1 MQILRRGMQSWRFEA
16 AICLCAGVLA
26 FATLAALE
34 LLHALEPR
42 AGLGADAAHLGRDG
56 LLLLPLALAAVIWG
70 LPCPRRP
77 RPELTPAAARTAT
90 AFVVLLV
97 PGAAAHAL
105 LHRAGATNVAHA
117 APSVRA
123 SMDAAQPNAD
133 GLAGALLHGAF
144 DALLVFPI
152 AFVVSLAL
160 LALLRAPRAQPVLGV
175 RRRRLLALAVPVVVA
190 AGAATIAPVSVAVSP
205 AYPKFATALA
215 IPPVLTGQDV
225 DIEIAETQQQI
236 LPGNPT
242 TMWTYDGSFPGPIIR
257 RPAGAPTNVTFT
269 NNLPA
274 SAGSLSVHHH
284 GTQAPEQDDGH
295 PSRYLIAPGAS
306 RTYSYPGLDDGAP
319 ERAAPQWYHDHRDMV
334 TGRNVWMGLLGGF
347 IYDDPLEASLD
358 LPTGAYDVPLMVTD
372 REFDAGNQIPYT
384 FVSSGTFGDVI
395 LVNGVPQPFF
405 EVGDRRYRFRLY
417 NTSNRRDYSFQLSNG
432 QAMTQ
437 IGTDSGLLPAPV
449 SRTSI
454 RLGPAE
460 RADVVID
467 FAGHLGEDIVLH
479 NGDAAFG
486 PGDRDDEVMQFRVTQ
501 DLVDD
506 SSEVPATLRPVFAT
520 GEPVTTRFWEL
531 DRAGGEWTING
542 RRFDPARVDAQPVL
556 GTTERW
562 VFRNPTTLAHIA
574 HVHLGDQKL
583 VSRNGE
589 PPPAHERVK
598 ESWYLAPGEEIVI
611 DIKFSDHAGTFVFH
625 CHVLEH
631 EDQAMMTQFETVRP
645 AAPPAE
651 PPSGGTSAPLAG
663 DGAAPSAPPPGAGTP
678 GAGLPRLA
686 RAIRILS
693 PKRLRHI
700 LRRGVRFESG
710 VTIARAPLRAQL
722 RVRGQLVGEARR
734 TPLARGRVRVTLTL
748 SAQGRAKLRR
758 LLTGRRRVSAALR
771 ITSAGESRIGR
782 FSIWR

>member
-1 MQILRRGMQSWRFEA
+1 MTHSWRLEA
-16 AICLCAGVLA
+16 AICGSAGVLA
-26 FATLAALE
+26 AAALATLE
-34 LLHALEPR
+34 ILHRLASQT
-42 AGLGADAAHLGRDG
+42 AVHADGAHMARDG

-70 LPCPRRP
+70 LPSARRP
-77 RPELTPAAARTAT
+77 GSDLTRAAARTTT
-90 AFVVLLV
+90 ALVALLV
-97 PGAAAHAL
+97 PGAAAHAT
-105 LHRAGATNVAHA
+105 LHRADATNVAHA
-117 APSVRA
+117 APSA
-123 SMDAAQPNAD
+123 GSSTGPTAQDAD
-133 GLAGALLHGAF
+133 GLASILLHGAG

-152 AFVVSLAL
+152 VFVVSLAL
-160 LALLRAPRAQPVLGV
+160 LALLRAPRAQPVLHV

-190 AGAATIAPVSVAVSP
+190 AGAAAIAPVSGAVSP
-205 AYPKFATALA
+205 DYPKFATPLA
-215 IPPVLTGQDV
+215 IPPVLTAQDI
-225 DIEIAETQQQI
+225 DIDIAETQQQI
-236 LPGNPT
+236 LPGSPT

-295 PSRYLIAPGAS
+295 PSKYLIAPGAS
-306 RTYSYPGLDDGAP
+306 RTYNYPGTDDGAP

-334 TGRNVWMGLLGGF
+334 TGRNVWMGLMGAF
-347 IYDDPLEASLD
+347 IYDDPLEASLN
-358 LPTGAYDVPLMVTD
+358 LPKGDYDVPLMVTD

-384 FVSSGTFGDVI
+384 FVSGGTFGDVI
-395 LVNGVPQPFF
+395 LVNGVPQPFL

-417 NTSNRRDYSFQLSNG
+417 NVSNRRDYSFQLSNG

-467 FAGHLGEDIVLH
+467 FSGRLGEDIVLQ

-486 PGDRDDEVMQFRVTQ
+486 PGDRDAEVMQFRVTQ

-506 SSEVPATLRPVFAT
+506 SAEVPAALRPVFAT
-520 GEPVTTRFWEL
+520 DEPVTTRVWDL

-562 VFRNPTTLAHIA
+562 IFRNPTTLAHVA

-583 VSRNGE
+583 VSRNGQ

-611 DIKFSDHAGTFVFH
+611 DIKFSDHAGTFVLH

-645 AAPPAE
+645 AAPPAQ
-651 PPSGGTSAPLAG
+651 PPSGGGSPPLAG
-663 DGAAPSAPPPGAGTP
+663 DGAAPTVPPAGAGP
-678 GAGLPRLA
+678 AAAGAPRLS

-693 PKRLRHI
+693 RKRLRHV

-710 VTIARAPLRAQL
+710 VPGARAPLRAQL
-722 RVRGQLVGEARR
+722 RVRGLLLGEARR
-734 TPLARGRVRVTLTL
+734 TPLVRGRVRVTLTL
-748 SAQGRAKLRR
+748 SARGRAKLRR
-758 LLTGRRRVSAALR
+758 LLAGRRRVPATLR
-771 ITSAGESRIGR
+771 ITTAGESRTAR